1 VVHGKAHETE
11 ILKECQSNQEIK
23 HWGKYYS
30 DLWDIV
36 NAVDNLGNKI
46 WANLK
51 PEEGDGGFVDLH
63 GNNPMKDPEI
73 KKKIS
78 GENHYSKKSG
88 YIWKLSGINNN
99 SKKPEAVEK
108 LSGDNNYQR
117 KLGYIPKKKGITH
130 QNYNHTKY
138 VWENIT
144 TGELIQLTKQEFRIK
159 FNTTHGNVCNVANG
173 KRKTVCG
180 WKIHSTK

>member
-1 VVHGKAHETE
+1 MTIYYLYVKTHRITGLKYLGKTKRNPLIYPGSGVYWKRHLVVHGKAHETE

-73 KKKIS
+73 KRRFQVKIIIPRNRDIF
-78 GENHYSKKSG
+78 G
-88 YIWKLSGINNN
+88 
-99 SKKPEAVEK
+99 
-108 LSGDNNYQR
+108 NYPGLTIISR
-117 KLGYIPKKKGITH
+117 NPK
-130 QNYNHTKY
+130 
-138 VWENIT
+138 
-144 TGELIQLTKQEFRIK
+144 R
-159 FNTTHGNVCNVANG
+159 
-173 KRKTVCG
+173 
-180 WKIHSTK
+180 